1 MEKQVYCFQIINED
15 GYQEVEKRD
24 LSRKI
29 RFNKSITKKFLFELE
44 FPFKEFR
51 VSKTAGFL
59 LENLLK
65 SYELE
70 EHKKVY
76 IQLGIQYQY
85 NIIKKYNDKS
95 SEEDKNMLKEFIE
108 AETELRRIKMIL
120 CDDINSTDDIVKIS
134 FTPKSTSEEVVR
146 TSNFFALF
154 SLTQHLKELLTDEFL
169 DSYKTKV
176 KIDKMSEITLKEML
190 YLEVN
195 KSFSD
200 REEKIKFIVI
210 FCHIFQIPIIRK
222 DFSICNLNETSLDS
236 FYNKRSYNAV
246 SSAIKRN
253 KELK

>member
-1 MEKQVYCFQIINED
+1 MEKQVYYFQIINED

-29 RFNKSITKKFLFELE
+29 RFNKSFSKYFSFQLE
-44 FPFKEFR
+44 FPFKEFKI
-51 VSKTAGFL
+51 SKTVEKIL
-59 LENLLK
+59 DNLLK
-65 SYELE
+65 TYGLE
-70 EHKKVY
+70 EHRDIY
-76 IQLGIQYQY
+76 MQLGIQYQY
-85 NIIKKYNDKS
+85 NIIKKYNDNS
-95 SEEDKNMLKEFIE
+95 SEEDKNMLKEFIS

-120 CDDINSTDDIVKIS
+120 SDDINSTEDIVKIS
-134 FTPKSTSEEVVR
+134 FTPKSTSKEVVR

-154 SLTQHLKELLTDEFL
+154 SITQHLKELLTDEFL

-176 KIDKMSEITLKEML
+176 KIDKISEITLKEML

-246 SSAIKRN
+246 STAIKRN
-253 KELK
+253 KK